1 MERPPVGVM
10 LEVPSLLFML
20 PELKQYI
27 DFISV
32 GTNDLTQYLL
42 AVDRNNTHVAPLYD
56 SLHPAVLRMLNFVRT
71 ETTRLGIPVSVCGEM
86 AANPLGAMI
95 LIGLGYRQLS
105 MNGRS
110 IPRIKYLLRHLDA
123 GVLEPLLASLLDAQ
137 TAAEI
142 REKAE
147 LFIENKGLGQLIRGS
162 A

>member
-56 SLHPAVLRMLNFVRT
+56 SLHPAVLRMLNLSGRKPPA
-71 ETTRLGIPVSVCGEM
+71 GDPVSVCGEM

-123 GVLEPLLASLLDAQ
+123 AALE
-137 TAAEI
+137 TAAGI
-142 REKAE
+142 IA
-147 LFIENKGLGQLIRGS
+147 GCADSG
-162 A
+162 